1 MSASSSAAVDEILNF
16 GGTAGAVAITQAG
29 AQPVLTATTT
39 TPGTV
44 VVGTGLAVDNTGL
57 LTVNLGS
64 GTVPFAA
71 INSVGNIDT
80 QGDVNATGD
89 VYATTVFANTVVVR
103 KASPVNSKGNP
114 GDKAGMFAYDAGHL
128 SVCIVDYTDGTAN
141 IWRRIT
147 WTSSSW

>member
-1 MSASSSAAVDEILNF
+1 VVSL
-16 GGTAGAVAITQAG
+16 
-29 AQPVLTATTT
+29 LTATTT

-44 VVGTGLAVDNTGL
+44 VVGTGLAVDNAGL

-71 INSVGNIDT
+71 ITSVGDIDT
-80 QGDVNATGD
+80 QGDVNADGN
-89 VYATTVFANTVVVR
+89 VYATDVFANTVVVR
-103 KASPVNSKGNP
+103 KASPVNSKGNV

-128 SVCIVDYTDGTAN
+128 SVCIADYTDGTAN